1 MRNEI
6 FHKVSESSR
15 KAIDW
20 LLELNKKQ
28 SPVASKC
35 AHLSYDLARL
45 QNDSQAAYEVLPA
58 RTTIGVFGAS
68 QAGKSYLV
76 SNIAAQNG
84 CMHTKWGDLE
94 VDFLSHVN
102 PRGGDKE
109 ATGIVTRFTHRPQ
122 SGIKDFPI
130 EIRVLSEIEI
140 VMILVNSFYKDFNFE
155 GPLTQIINDMFKP
168 ESLEQHF
175 SGCRAF
181 PLNENNAVK
190 FNDLVRLYDY
200 VRGIACAPLA
210 TFTTD
215 DPFWQQFFELA
226 VKLPLAG
233 RAQLYS
239 ILWGKLQVLT
249 KAFEKIAAEL
259 SKLKGASLVYAK
271 SDVYFA
277 IKDGDYIQYSD
288 NINSVTCLDKIF
300 DEDMRTVTVALDKDG
315 ADLADVKVPLFA
327 AAVLEVLFPL
337 YGKTPLEDFDVLD
350 FPGARS
356 RQPYTY
362 SDFKSKEA
370 EIKDSAMPRY
380 LVEGGGQLL
389 RRGKVAY
396 LFERYNSRHE
406 IDLMLFCLNSA
417 AQSEVSSLTPII
429 TDWIYTNIGKDA
441 QERTQ
446 FGKNPLVGVLT
457 RFDEAFTK
465 NLEAQAKVEG
475 DIGVIATAVERI
487 NGCEWL
493 NAWNIDPILGPQPL
507 RQFFFVRR
515 PNLPNSS
522 KIFAM
527 QNGAETEVLDSMR
540 VKIKDFCNQI
550 AQEPRFND
558 LVYGGADS
566 NFKTLEAVFTPNDGG
581 ALYINSFLM
590 ENYCNF
596 KDIKEHF
603 VKNIRRRIEDISNIL
618 NRYASLDAHKA
629 ALAAK
634 KQADYI
640 IRSLRQCDKFA
651 HFFADLHALQE
662 LDERTVI
669 ENYAQNYSQ
678 SVSNAERFATEV
690 IKLYKEQLEDMCS
703 GAGFEQLFGILSLS
717 FTDRELKAI
726 SVTQNAKEQYSFFYD
741 QEHDAFISDK
751 TLLKSNFHNLMCAY
765 IGELNKALEALK
777 VREYLIEALSE
788 DEAKGLT
795 IEELAAIQGRK
806 ALKILSDFGTY
817 LRSDARSHSFICEGQ
832 RQLFTE
838 AFEADG
844 NLPHLTQE
852 HLNIAERYRHDY
864 FYVLRELIC
873 NANLAAAN
881 QYGLTDFENQQLL
894 EILEVYQS
902 AAEA

>member
-6 FHKVSESSR
+6 FHKVSLSSK
-15 KAIDW
+15 KAFDW
-20 LLELNKKQ
+20 LLDLKEKQ
-28 SPVASKC
+28 SPVALKC
-35 AHLSYDLARL
+35 ARLGYDLARL
-45 QNDSQAAYEVLPA
+45 QNEAQAAFEVLPN

-84 CMHTKWGDLE
+84 CMQTKWGDLE

-122 SGIKDFPI
+122 SGIKDFPL

-155 GPLTQIINDMFKP
+155 GPLTQIVNDMFKA

-175 SGCRAF
+175 SSCKVF
-181 PLNENNAVK
+181 PLSDKPLVD
-190 FNDLVRLYDY
+190 FSDLVKLYDY
-200 VRGIACAPLA
+200 VRGVACAPLA
-210 TFTTD
+210 TFD
-215 DPFWQQFFELA
+215 IEDPFWQNFFSLA
-226 VKLPLAG
+226 VRLPLEG

-249 KAFEKIAAEL
+249 KAFEKIAMEL
-259 SKLKGASLVYAK
+259 SKLKGVSLVYAK

-277 IKDGDYIQYSD
+277 IKNGEYIQYSD

-300 DEDMRTVTVALDKDG
+300 DEDMRSVTVSLDKEG
-315 ADLADVKVPLFA
+315 QNLASVKVPLFA

-362 SDFKSKEA
+362 NDFKSKES
-370 EIKDSAMPRY
+370 EIKNEVMPHY

-396 LFERYNSRHE
+396 LFERYNGRHE

-441 QERTQ
+441 KERTK

-475 DIGVIATAVERI
+475 DIGIIATAVERI

-493 NAWNIDPILGPQPL
+493 NAWNIDPNLGAQPL

-527 QNGAETEVLDSMR
+527 QAGVETHVLESMQGK
-540 VKIKDFCNQI
+540 VTDFCNQI
-550 AQEPRFND
+550 AKEPRFND
-558 LVYGGADS
+558 LVYGGKLDG
-566 NFKTLEAVFTPNDGG
+566 FKTLEAVFTPSDGG

-590 ENYCNF
+590 ENYRDFRDIKAHFVNKIRKKI
-596 KDIKEHF
+596 KDI
-603 VKNIRRRIEDISNIL
+603 NNIL
-618 NRYASLDAHKA
+618 SNYASLDAHKA
-629 ALAAK
+629 ALASK
-634 KQADYI
+634 NQADYI
-640 IRSLRQCDKFA
+640 IKSLCQCDMFA
-651 HFFADLHALQE
+651 HFFCDLHALQE
-662 LDERTVI
+662 LDERIVI

-678 SVSNAERFATEV
+678 SVSNAERFASEV
-690 IKLYKEQLEDMCS
+690 IKLYKAQLEDMCS

-717 FTDRELKAI
+717 FTDREVNAV
-726 SVTQNAKEQYSFFYD
+726 SATQNAKELYSFFYD
-741 QEHDAFISDK
+741 QEHDCFISDK
-751 TLLKSNFHNLMCAY
+751 TQLKKNFYNLMCAY
-765 IGELNKALEALK
+765 VGELNKALDALK
-777 VREYLIEALSE
+777 IREYLIKSLNE
-788 DEAKGLT
+788 DESKGLT
-795 IEELAAIQGRK
+795 IEDLSAIQGRK
-806 ALKILSDFGTY
+806 AMKIMSDFSTY
-817 LRSDARSHSFICEGQ
+817 LRSDMLNHDLVCDGN

-838 AFEADG
+838 SFEIDG

-864 FYVLRELIC
+864 FYVLQDLIC
-873 NANLAAAN
+873 GANLTSAN
-881 QYGLTDFENQQLL
+881 QYGLTDTENQQLL
-894 EILEVYQS
+894 AILEVYQS
-902 AAEA
+902 AIEA